1 MLSPDQMNMAPME
14 VQAEEKKAVMQLAN
28 RLLTF
33 CLSIGEFPAIR
44 YQRGPTSAS
53 KVASQLDALIKPM
66 EVRGTAPVPARL
78 SCRQRAPDLLGRV
91 LGCSLLTPRVP
102 AAGAG

>member
-1 MLSPDQMNMAPME
+1 MDLFCSDHKNKFFFYHLHLLLVFQTH
-14 VQAEEKKAVMQLAN
+14 LGFGRLLLRG

-53 KVASQLDALIKPM
+53 KIASQLNDLIRPI
-66 EVRGTAPVPARL
+66 EVRTLL
-78 SCRQRAPDLLGRV
+78 SQKKKRVGWGGRGIDLV
-91 LGCSLLTPRVP
+91 YSS
-102 AAGAG
+102 